1 MDDILSS
8 ISFERIHLF
17 INKRAGDSRIKHW
30 LVLDRPN
37 CQQDDEKKTGNS
49 EKRSSK
55 KSTQQTGKDEEGE
68 RWKDPRMECFFVVNR
83 ILAPNTE
90 KTTARLFLK
99 KLKVVFPFLSFSF
112 LIFK

>member
-49 EKRSSK
+49 EKNRQAK
-55 KSTQQTGKDEEGE
+55 TKRAKGGKI
-68 RWKDPRMECFFVVNR
+68 RAWNV
-83 ILAPNTE
+83 
-90 KTTARLFLK
+90 FL
-99 KLKVVFPFLSFSF
+99 L
-112 LIFK
+112 